1 MLVLVVDDDPEDR
14 EIFCETIQSIDPA
27 IKCVVATDG
36 IEALEY
42 LNQQTS
48 LPDFIFLDVNMPR
61 MNGRECLASIKAN
74 SDFNDVTVIMYST
87 TQSPAEILKY
97 KSMGAQFLQ
106 KPSNIAGL
114 ARSLREVL
122 KSRTIK
128 NRNNP

>member
-14 EIFCETIQSIDPA
+14 EIFCETIQGIDPA
-27 IKCVVATDG
+27 IKPIVANDG
-36 IEALEY
+36 IEALDF
-42 LNQQTS
+42 LNQRTS

-74 SDFNDVTVIMYST
+74 SDFNDITIIMYST
-87 TQSPAEILKY
+87 TESPSEILKY

-106 KPSNIAGL
+106 KPSNIEGL

-128 NRNNP
+128 NRNDP